1 MLRMIKIFAVKWK
14 KEWKKCIIRWCE
26 LVQTSSFYFPTY
38 EEFMAASIDEKNNYV
53 YTRGTNPTTEIL
65 EKKIARL
72 ERGEKCKVFASGM
85 GAISATLFTLLQ
97 QGDHVLMVNT
107 IYGESVSFVQ
117 YLEKFG
123 VSLTKVD
130 VAETE
135 ELFQFVQENTKVIYF
150 ESPSSQKFELLDL
163 EKITALAQK
172 LTHTLSLITRGRHRY
187 FSILYAI
194 MWTW

>member
-1 MLRMIKIFAVKWK
+1 MYHPMVP
-14 KEWKKCIIRWCE
+14 E

-38 EEFMAASIDEKNNYV
+38 EEFMAASIDEKIIMF
-53 YTRGTNPTTEIL
+53 THGTNPTTEIL
-65 EKKIARL
+65 EKKL
-72 ERGEKCKVFASGM
+72 LVWNVEKNVKFCLRN

-163 EKITALAQK
+163 EK
-172 LTHTLSLITRGRHRY
+172 
-187 FSILYAI
+187 
-194 MWTW
+194 

>member
-1 MLRMIKIFAVKWK
+1 
-14 KEWKKCIIRWCE
+14 
-26 LVQTSSFYFPTY
+26 
-38 EEFMAASIDEKNNYV
+38 
-53 YTRGTNPTTEIL
+53 
-65 EKKIARL
+65 
-72 ERGEKCKVFASGM
+72 M

-130 VAETE
+130 VTETE

-172 LTHTLSLITRGRHRY
+172 SAHTLSLITRGRHRY

>member
-1 MLRMIKIFAVKWK
+1 MHVENDKNICCEVEKGMEKMYHPMVP
-14 KEWKKCIIRWCE
+14 E

-107 IYGESVSFVQ
+107 IYGESVSFMQ

-150 ESPSSQKFELLDL
+150 ESPSHK
-163 EKITALAQK
+163 
-172 LTHTLSLITRGRHRY
+172 SLNC
-187 FSILYAI
+187 
-194 MWTW
+194 

>member
-1 MLRMIKIFAVKWK
+1 M
-14 KEWKKCIIRWCE
+14 
-26 LVQTSSFYFPTY
+26 
-38 EEFMAASIDEKNNYV
+38 KNNYV

-72 ERGEKCKVFASGM
+72 ERGENVKFCLRNGRYFGNAVYVA
-85 GAISATLFTLLQ
+85 Q

-135 ELFQFVQENTKVIYF
+135 ELFNLFRKTPKSFTLKVR
-150 ESPSSQKFELLDL
+150 PHK
-163 EKITALAQK
+163 
-172 LTHTLSLITRGRHRY
+172 SLNC
-187 FSILYAI
+187 
-194 MWTW
+194 

>member
-1 MLRMIKIFAVKWK
+1 M
-14 KEWKKCIIRWCE
+14 
-26 LVQTSSFYFPTY
+26 
-38 EEFMAASIDEKNNYV
+38 
-53 YTRGTNPTTEIL
+53 
-65 EKKIARL
+65 

-107 IYGESVSFVQ
+107 IYGESVSFMQ

-135 ELFQFVQENTKVIYF
+135 ELFNLFRKTPKSFTLKVR
-150 ESPSSQKFELLDL
+150 PHK
-163 EKITALAQK
+163 
-172 LTHTLSLITRGRHRY
+172 SLNC
-187 FSILYAI
+187 
-194 MWTW
+194 

>member
-14 KEWKKCIIRWCE
+14 KEWKKCIIRWCPSWFKP
-26 LVQTSSFYFPTY
+26 LPFIFQLT
-38 EEFMAASIDEKNNYV
+38 KNV

-107 IYGESVSFVQ
+107 IYGESVSFMQ

-172 LTHTLSLITRGRHRY
+172 IGAYTVIDN
-187 FSILYAI
+187 
-194 MWTW
+194 TWA